1 MNLGEIHELKIE
13 KLIYGG
19 EGLGRVNQQT
29 VFVPFA
35 APGDHLRVRITKLER
50 NFVRAEIVEI
60 LVPSAARRPAPCRH
74 FGICGGCQLQH
85 LHYEAQLQAKVEFI
99 RESLKR
105 IGGIDWQDEIKV
117 LVADEFGY
125 RSRAEIKISQQEHR
139 EKNNPLDAQKIQIGF
154 FKSNSH
160 EICAVTECP
169 ILLPAANGKLQR
181 LSAEP
186 GKISRQATRIYLIVG
201 DDHVLATAATGENSR
216 TAAIDALGTVH
227 QIIAGITYE
236 FGVRTFFQANRLLV
250 EKLVAAATG
259 DTAGKIAFDL
269 YAGAGLFSLQLAQN
283 FRQVY
288 AVEGSKISVQH
299 GTANA
304 QNNRIKNVGCSG

>member
-105 IGGIDWQDEIKV
+105 IGGIAWQDEIQV
-117 LVADEFGY
+117 LEIG
-125 RSRAEIKISQQEHR
+125 RA
-139 EKNNPLDAQKIQIGF
+139 
-154 FKSNSH
+154 
-160 EICAVTECP
+160 
-169 ILLPAANGKLQR
+169 
-181 LSAEP
+181 
-186 GKISRQATRIYLIVG
+186 
-201 DDHVLATAATGENSR
+201 HV
-216 TAAIDALGTVH
+216 
-227 QIIAGITYE
+227 
-236 FGVRTFFQANRLLV
+236 
-250 EKLVAAATG
+250 
-259 DTAGKIAFDL
+259 
-269 YAGAGLFSLQLAQN
+269 
-283 FRQVY
+283 
-288 AVEGSKISVQH
+288 
-299 GTANA
+299 
-304 QNNRIKNVGCSG
+304 